1 MSSGTSPSRAVVIGG
16 SIAGLLAAR
25 VLSETFD
32 QVVIVER
39 DHLPPT
45 SAPRRGVP
53 QSVQPHV
60 LFVRGYRIL
69 QELFPGI
76 DKDLELAGAVPIDWG
91 KEFRYFHKGGFNA
104 TFEGDSGLV
113 SVTCTRPLLEATIRR
128 HIARLPNVKWL
139 EGSRVCGLMGE
150 VDQISG
156 VCYRSGRQGDEQQL
170 SAALVVDAS
179 GRSTHAPEWLKAIG
193 APVPAT
199 VVNPFVG
206 YATQRLRIPE
216 AWKAD
221 WKVLLIAQ
229 EAPDNCR
236 LGYMAQVEGGEWIA
250 TLGGYSKDYP
260 PLDPDDFLDF
270 AHSLAH
276 PSFYEALKTAEPVSD
291 IKAHRATA
299 NRLFHYEKLQVP
311 HGFAAIGDSVCALC
325 PVYGQGMT
333 VSAMS
338 AVELRDW
345 LQQQPKSPQ
354 PLETF
359 RFQQRLA
366 KVLEFPWAAAT
377 GSDLQFPLTEGI
389 VPTNPFA
396 GLFQGYMERII
407 RKSKQEGWIH
417 IRFTEVAHM
426 LKPPTAF
433 FEPRLVLKALLSRG

>member
-1 MSSGTSPSRAVVIGG
+1 MSSGTSPSRAVVVGG

-25 VLSETFD
+25 VLSENFD

-45 SAPRRGVP
+45 SVPRRGVP

-60 LFVRGYRIL
+60 LFVRGYRML

-76 DKDLELAGAVPIDWG
+76 EKDLELAGAVPIDWG
-91 KEFRYFHKGGFNA
+91 KEFHYFHQGGFNA
-104 TFEGDSGLV
+104 TFDGDSGLV
-113 SVTCTRPLLEATIRR
+113 SVTCTRPLLETTIR
-128 HIARLPNVKWL
+128 HHVDRLPNVKWL
-139 EGSRVCGLMGE
+139 EGSRVCGLLGGP
-150 VDQISG
+150 DQVSG
-156 VCYRSGRQGDEQQL
+156 ICYRSGRQGDEQQL

-179 GRSTHAPEWLKAIG
+179 GRSTRAPEWLDAIG
-193 APVPAT
+193 APVPVAT

-221 WKVLLIAQ
+221 WKVLLISQ

-260 PLDPDDFLDF
+260 PLDPDGFLDF

-276 PSFYEALKTAEPVSD
+276 PAFYEALKAAEPVSD

-333 VSAMS
+333 VSAVS
-338 AVELRDW
+338 AMELRDW
-345 LQQQPKSPQ
+345 LQEQPGSYQ

-366 KVLEFPWAAAT
+366 KVLQFPWAAAT
-377 GSDLQFPLTEGI
+377 GSDVQFPLTEGI
-389 VPTNPFA
+389 VPSNPIA

-407 RKSKQEGWIH
+407 QKSKQEGWIH

-426 LKPPTAF
+426 VKPPTAF
-433 FEPRLVLKALLSRG
+433 FEPRLVLKALSRG